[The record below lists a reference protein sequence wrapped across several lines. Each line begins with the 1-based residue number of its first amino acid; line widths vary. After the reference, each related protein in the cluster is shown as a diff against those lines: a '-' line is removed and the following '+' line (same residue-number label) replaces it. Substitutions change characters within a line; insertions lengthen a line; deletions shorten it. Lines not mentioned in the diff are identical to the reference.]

1 MQLIF
6 EKSKKG
12 RKAYSLPECDVPDVS
27 LDVIDKKYLRAE
39 APELPEVSELDAVR
53 HFTQI
58 SQRNH
63 GVDSGFYPLG
73 SCTMK
78 YNPKVNE
85 LAARFDGFTKI
96 HPYQQ
101 EKTVQGALK
110 LMYDLGRML
119 SEITAMEE
127 FTLQPAAGAHG
138 ELTGLMIMKAYH
150 HNRNNEKRTKIIVP
164 DSAHGTNPASAAVA
178 GFDVV
183 EIKSNDKGLVD
194 LEELKAAVG

>member
-1 MQLIF
+1 
-6 EKSKKG
+6 
-12 RKAYSLPECDVPDVS
+12 
-27 LDVIDKKYLRAE
+27 
-39 APELPEVSELDAVR
+39 
-53 HFTQI
+53 
-58 SQRNH
+58 
-63 GVDSGFYPLG
+63 
-73 SCTMK
+73 MK

-110 LMYDLGRML
+110 LMYDLDRML

-150 HNRNNEKRTKIIVP
+150 QNRNDEKRTKIIVP

-194 LEELKAAVG
+194 LEELKAAAGEDTAGFMLTNPNTLGLFDENILEISKIVHDAGGLMYYDGANANAILGISRPGDMGFDVVHLNLHPHVGLSVV

>member
-39 APELPEVSELDAVR
+39 APELFEVSELDAVR

-178 GFDVV
+178 
-183 EIKSNDKGLVD
+183 EIGRAHV
-194 LEELKAAVG
+194 